1 MDDYNVSVLSEAKNE
16 YSLRLVSILCPL
28 FIEGVKSIFNEAMS
42 LCEENSEEDKYLMTF
57 QNFLTRVPKWN
68 NTIVNEETE
77 RILRKSECPYLEDL
91 LTCVHITQ
99 LKILT
104 SIRVS
109 TKQKKLDVDIPKLSE
124 FIHKCYISF
133 ARKLYQNVYL
143 FEKQKIPLQY
153 QKNLR
158 ETELIC
164 KECILEVIRD
174 SMPVDKILRAYIDET
189 VDEEVVEETI
199 EENLTPEE
207 AAKKEEEDA
216 KKAAEKEEEKKKE
229 EEETSVSKVE
239 LVPTTS
245 LPDETPKEEEPK
257 EELKINIDTE
267 TLSLDD
273 KQPEKTDSILPLD
286 DLVLDMPLDD
296 DIVDNKKGGL
306 SFSDNDKVLDMG
318 TNQESIVNA
327 PKTDE
332 RLEEIARVQHEK
344 RKAEEAEEEDDDDD
358 NLKILGD
365 NVKLEISDIHDLSQ
379 DKVLKPDPIL
389 NDVEVLA

>member
-42 LCEENSEEDKYLMTF
+42 LCEDNNEEDKYLMTF

-68 NTIVNEETE
+68 NAIVNEETE
-77 RILRKSECPYLEDL
+77 RIVRKSECPYLEDL

-124 FIHKCYISF
+124 FVHKCYICF

-207 AAKKEEEDA
+207 AEKREEEES
-216 KKAAEKEEEKKKE
+216 KKAAEKEAEKKKE
-229 EEETSVSKVE
+229 EEETSVEKVE

-245 LPDETPKEEEPK
+245 LPGEKPKDDDVK

-267 TLSLDD
+267 TLSLED
-273 KQPEKTDSILPLD
+273 KQPEKTDTILPLD
-286 DLVLDMPLDD
+286 DIVLDLPLEDP
-296 DIVDNKKGGL
+296 IEKQKSGL
-306 SFSDNDKVLDMG
+306 SFSDNDQVLDMG
-318 TNQESIVNA
+318 TNKETIVNA

-332 RLEEIARVQHEK
+332 RLDEIARVQHEK
-344 RKAEEAEEEDDDDD
+344 RKAEEAEEDDEDD

-365 NVKLEISDIHDLSQ
+365 NVTLEIADIHDLSTE
-379 DKVLKPDPIL
+379 KVLKPDPIL

>member
-28 FIEGVKSIFNEAMS
+28 LIEGIKSIFNEAMA

-68 NTIVNEETE
+68 NVIITEETD
-77 RILRKSECPYLEDL
+77 RIVRKSECPYLEDL

-109 TKQKKLDVDIPKLSE
+109 NKQKKIDVDIPKLSD
-124 FIHKCYISF
+124 FIHKCYIAF

-143 FEKQKIPLQY
+143 FEKQSIPLQY

-164 KECILEVIRD
+164 KENILEVIRD

-189 VDEEVVEETI
+189 VDEEIIEETI
-199 EENLTPEE
+199 EKNLTPEE
-207 AAKKEEEDA
+207 AEKEAENEAKE
-216 KKAAEKEEEKKKE
+216 AAEKEADKKKE
-229 EEETSVSKVE
+229 EEETSVEKVE
-239 LVPTTS
+239 LVATTS
-245 LPDETPKEEEPK
+245 LPEEKTTVEDMK

-267 TLSLDD
+267 TLSLENNKPEITDTILPEDD
-273 KQPEKTDSILPLD
+273 VILNLPLD
-286 DLVLDMPLDD
+286 DL
-296 DIVDNKKGGL
+296 IQEEKKGGL
-306 SFSDNDKVLDMG
+306 SFNDNDQVLDME

-327 PKTDE
+327 PKTNE
-332 RLEEIARVQHEK
+332 RLAQIAAINNAK
-344 RKAEEAEEEDDDDD
+344 RKAEDALDDDDDD

-365 NVKLEISDIHDLSQ
+365 NVTLEIADIHDLST
-379 DKVLKPDPIL
+379 DTILKPDPIL
-389 NDVEVLA
+389 QDVEVLA